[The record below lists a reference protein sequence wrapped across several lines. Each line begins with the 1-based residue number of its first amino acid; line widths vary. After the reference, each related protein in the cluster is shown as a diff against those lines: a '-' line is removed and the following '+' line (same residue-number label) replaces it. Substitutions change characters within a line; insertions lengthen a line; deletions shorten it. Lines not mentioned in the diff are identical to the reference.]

1 MDKENIN
8 GNIPHE
14 GADAPDAT
22 QGSTQPQAPHI
33 PTAPYYNGV
42 PPFSASGDG
51 SAPMGY
57 YSPQKRSDN
66 STPWR
71 DPEYHSVSSE
81 QNSTLY
87 SPTGGYY
94 GRAAYN
100 HADNIRTSS
109 EKKDKKGS
117 FWRITALVVLCAFVS
132 AVSTG
137 LVLWA
142 HDSAQTENTVLDSYA
157 QTDSHDSSAGG
168 NSQRYPGGQ
177 EDSLPSDQPGGLIPG
192 TGAAETGSAAQDDVR
207 ESGIFTSTTD
217 VAVTGNELTASQIYD
232 MACEQVVGINL
243 SVTNDNI
250 FGQTSATAC
259 VGTGFV
265 ISEDGYIITCYHV
278 IEYAMNYGYQV
289 SVLLHDESEYPAEI
303 IGYDEDGD
311 LAVLKINVTG
321 MNPVTIGTSGDLMVG
336 ETIYAVGNP
345 LGELTYTMTDGIVSA
360 LNREISTDISASL
373 YVFQINAAVNS
384 GNSGGPV
391 YNSRGMVV
399 GIVDAKYADTGVEG
413 LSFALPIDTAFK
425 AAQEIIT
432 KGYVS
437 GKAQLG
443 ISCRSA
449 SEVIQ
454 GFAMHYYNIPNGAI
468 VVSVME
474 GSAAEKAGVIVND
487 VITAVDG
494 KTITNPSELKSA
506 LREHSP
512 GDTVTLTVFRLDT
525 NETLYIE
532 VVLDEQVPTNAT
544 QQG

>member
-1 MDKENIN
+1 MDKENTYGSSPDETPVN
-8 GNIPHE
+8 TA
-14 GADAPDAT
+14 GAQSGPQPAAP
-22 QGSTQPQAPHI
+22 SPVSN
-33 PTAPYYNGV
+33 APYYNGV
-42 PPFSASGDG
+42 PPFSASNDG

-81 QNSTLY
+81 HSSNLY

-94 GRAAYN
+94 GQAAYN
-100 HADNIRTSS
+100 RTVGTHTAVKK
-109 EKKDKKGS
+109 EKNSS

-142 HDSAQTENTVLDSYA
+142 HDSAQSDSIA
-157 QTDSHDSSAGG
+157 H
-168 NSQRYPGGQ
+168 
-177 EDSLPSDQPGGLIPG
+177 
-192 TGAAETGSAAQDDVR
+192 ETGSIQDSIYDREENSGGSNTAPFDLPEDNRGDNGTDTNSSAPGTAQDTVQ
-207 ESGIFTSTTD
+207 ESGIFTSTTN

-243 SVTNDNI
+243 SVTSDNI
-250 FGQTSATAC
+250 FGQTSSTAC

-321 MNPVTIGTSGDLMVG
+321 MNPVTIGSSSDLMVG

-413 LSFALPIDTAFK
+413 LSFALPIDTAYK

-468 VVSVME
+468 IVSVME
-474 GSAAEKAGVIVND
+474 GSAAEKAGLIVND

-494 KTITNPSELKSA
+494 KTITNPTELKSA

-512 GDTVTLTVFRLDT
+512 GDTITLTVFRLDN

-532 VVLDEQVPTNAT
+532 VVLDEQIHSTPA